1 MKFDMTTP
9 CPKCPFMADIKPF
22 LRRDR
27 AREIAE
33 ALFPQQQ
40 TFACHVT
47 VEHDADGEHVM
58 RADEQHCAGAA
69 IVLERMNRPNQ
80 MMRIAERCGL
90 YDRRKLAMNAPVF
103 KSLREFIAAQPAN
116 RRRTRKDGRA

>member
-9 CPKCPFMADIKPF
+9 CPKCPFRTDIKPF

-27 AREIAE
+27 AREISE
-33 ALFPQQQ
+33 ALFLHQQ

-47 VEHDADGEHVM
+47 VEHDDDGEHVL
-58 RADEQHCAGAA
+58 RPDEQHCAGAA

-80 MMRIAERCGL
+80 MMRIAERIGC
-90 YDRRKLAMNAPVF
+90 YNARKLDMKAPVF
-103 KSLREFIAAQPAN
+103 KHLRDFIAAQSI
-116 RRRTRKDGRA
+116 R

>member
-9 CPKCPFMADIKPF
+9 CPKCPFRTDIKPF

-27 AREIAE
+27 AREISE
-33 ALFPQQQ
+33 ALFPHQQ

-47 VEHDADGEHVM
+47 VKYDDDGEDVIST
-58 RADEQHCAGAA
+58 DEQHCAGAA

-80 MMRIAERCGL
+80 MMRIATRCGF
-90 YDRRKLAMNAPVF
+90 YDPRKLDKKAPVF
-103 KSLREFIAAQPAN
+103 KHLRDFIAAQPV
-116 RRRTRKDGRA
+116 R